1 MNNKYKIESDIY
13 EAPSMACCAVS
24 VERGYSSSK
33 RGDLENLG
41 DTKEEGDW

>member
-1 MNNKYKIESDIY
+1 MNSKCKIVSELY
-13 EAPSMACCAVS
+13 EAPTVACCAVF
-24 VERGYSSSK
+24 VEKGYSSSK